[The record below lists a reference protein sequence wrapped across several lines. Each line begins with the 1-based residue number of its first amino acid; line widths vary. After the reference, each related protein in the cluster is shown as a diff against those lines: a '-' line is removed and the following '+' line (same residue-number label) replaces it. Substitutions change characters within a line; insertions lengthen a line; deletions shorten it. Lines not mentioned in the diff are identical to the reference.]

1 MKVRLY
7 IATMI
12 TISVLTCGN
21 PSIRYVLI
29 PVPKKVEVNGRF
41 FNLAKVTNSKK
52 NKTSDD
58 GNESVVVYKNDEIK
72 IVITSLDAEELDEL
86 AEKLGSYS
94 NQRYYRLPGLR
105 YLKFIISYSGSKKT
119 KLNLFSSYFIDEF
132 GKKYAPFGIKEY
144 QKTYTSSS
152 YSVFDY
158 NYIYSFYFTQ
168 KGEVKPEDDEFYVSK
183 VLPEKDVV
191 LQTATEGFQILPYEL
206 LSVGSRKYWL
216 HLDINDGETKI
227 RYPFYYRAIR
237 SDQK

>member
-1 MKVRLY
+1 MKVRLC

-12 TISVLTCGN
+12 TISALTCGN
-21 PSIRYVLI
+21 PSIRYLLI

-58 GNESVVVYKNDEIK
+58 DNDSVVVYENNEIK

-105 YLKFIISYSGSKKT
+105 YLKFIVSYSGSKKT

-132 GKKYAPFGIKEY
+132 GKKYAPFGIEEY

-158 NYIYSFYFTQ
+158 NYIYSFYFTK

-216 HLDINDGETKI
+216 HLEINDGETKI